1 MAHPMKNK
9 EYTVTITGCTSQ
21 GEGVAHLED
30 GLTVFI
36 RGALTGE
43 VCRISIMKAAK
54 RCAWARL
61 IQVISPSP
69 ARVQPDCP
77 HYPKCGGCQS
87 RHMSYQEELQLKAER
102 VNDAFHHIG
111 GLSLMIDKIHGA
123 PAVNG
128 YRNKV
133 QFPVGGSLEE
143 GVKVGF
149 YRQRSHDVIP
159 VEHCLLQPESCN
171 RAGQIVREW
180 MVRYQVAPY
189 NEQLHTGL
197 VRHVFCR
204 ENSKGDLLV
213 CLIANGK
220 KLPRER
226 ELVEALKKELPGL
239 TSVVLSV
246 NTEKTNVILGKRYRT
261 LWGQDY
267 LLDTLCSLTF
277 RLSVPSFFQ
286 VNREQAQLL
295 YERAVEFASLTGK
308 ETVLDLY
315 CGTGTISQCM
325 AKKAGRVLGAEIVPE
340 AIEDAKANALRNGL
354 DNTEFFCADAG
365 EAAELLALRGLRP
378 DVVSVDPPRKGLSL
392 PVIEAICQMAP
403 SRVVYVSC
411 DPATLARDLKLL
423 AERGYEPVRA
433 EAVDMFPRTGHVETV
448 CLLIGKGL
456 FTTETH

>member
-36 RGALTGE
+36 RGTLTGE

-143 GVKVGF
+143 GVK
-149 YRQRSHDVIP
+149 
-159 VEHCLLQPESCN
+159 
-171 RAGQIVREW
+171 AGQIVREW

-325 AKKAGRVLGAEIVPE
+325 AKRPAGCWVPKLYPKPLRTPKPTPC
-340 AIEDAKANALRNGL
+340 ATALTTQSSSVPMR
-354 DNTEFFCADAG
+354 ERQRSCW
-365 EAAELLALRGLRP
+365 P
-378 DVVSVDPPRKGLSL
+378 SVDSGLTS
-392 PVIEAICQMAP
+392 
-403 SRVVYVSC
+403 SR
-411 DPATLARDLKLL
+411 
-423 AERGYEPVRA
+423 
-433 EAVDMFPRTGHVETV
+433 
-448 CLLIGKGL
+448 
-456 FTTETH
+456 

>member
-1 MAHPMKNK
+1 
-9 EYTVTITGCTSQ
+9 
-21 GEGVAHLED
+21 
-30 GLTVFI
+30 
-36 RGALTGE
+36 
-43 VCRISIMKAAK
+43 
-54 RCAWARL
+54 
-61 IQVISPSP
+61 
-69 ARVQPDCP
+69 
-77 HYPKCGGCQS
+77 
-87 RHMSYQEELQLKAER
+87 
-102 VNDAFHHIG
+102 
-111 GLSLMIDKIHGA
+111 MIDKIHGA

-411 DPATLARDLKLL
+411 NPATLARDLKLL